1 MWSDIL
7 IHFRE
12 NNKQR
17 LNFNIE
23 LHLVYY
29 VYNILKSVIEFKII
43 KNKDKERIISIHLLT
58 NDKNK
63 SSNDKNKSLTN
74 EKFFYWW
81 QFDRYNEILK
91 EEELI
96 INQFNNLKMEI
107 TNTQNNL
114 KHMEILDS
122 DSEEKSNE
130 KKIINEKYILE
141 SKKLQ
146 DYLRTESEKYKCRL
160 HLLKQFMMIYPTIE
174 SLHIFLKSLKIILKC
189 L

>member
-29 VYNILKSVIEFKII
+29 VYNILKPVIEFKMSRPAS
-43 KNKDKERIISIHLLT
+43 ERILIHLLT

-63 SSNDKNKSLTN
+63 SSNDKNKSFSN
-74 EKFFYWW
+74 EEFFYWW

-96 INQFNNLKMEI
+96 INEFNELKMKI
-107 TNTQNNL
+107 TNAQNNL
-114 KHMEILDS
+114 KHMKILDS
-122 DSEEKSNE
+122 DSKEESNK
-130 KKIINEKYILE
+130 KKIINEKYI
-141 SKKLQ
+141 SKSQKLQ
-146 DYLRTESEKYKCRL
+146 DHLRTESEKYKCRL
-160 HLLKQFMMIYPTIE
+160 HLLNQFMMIYPTIK